1 MRLSLI
7 LLFLT
12 AVLTAQAPKEVEITA
27 EPHHHLVLTNDQ
39 VRVFHVDVPAH
50 SETLMHRHRHDYIY
64 VVLGASEVVNA
75 VQGKDPVTINL
86 HDGDTQFL
94 AAGFA
99 HIARNLAAQPFR
111 NVTIE
116 LLQDDRLRHSTFQW
130 DATRGLDILHGGTSE
145 ILFVKDAVRVTE
157 FELQPGG
164 MVPMHNHV
172 GPHLLVAVTD
182 FDIRSNV
189 KGTGPNSGP
198 TPGHFMTGQVKWLPG
213 GYSQTITNTGK
224 TPAKFVTLEFPP
236 LPR

>member
-1 MRLSLI
+1 MRRV
-7 LLFLT
+7 LLLVLA
-12 AVLTAQAPKEVEITA
+12 AVLTAQATKEVEITA
-27 EPHHHLVLTNDQ
+27 EPHHHLVLTNDK
-39 VRVFHVDVPAH
+39 VRVFSVDVPPH

-116 LLQDDRLRHSTFQW
+116 LLQDDKLRHSTFQW

-145 ILFVKDAVRVTE
+145 ILFVKDTVRVTE

-164 MVPMHNHV
+164 MVPISPAPHV
-172 GPHLLVAVTD
+172 LVAV
-182 FDIRSNV
+182 SNLELLQ
-189 KGTGPNSGP
+189 TQPNASVSASTRIPRHSGEVQWFP
-198 TPGHFMTGQVKWLPG
+198 AHHRNTL
-213 GYSQTITNTGK
+213 TNTGHGV
-224 TPAKFVTLEFPP
+224 AKFITLEFPKE
-236 LPR
+236 